1 MNVREEG
8 DGGRPPDVLPDVQRQ
23 SGQLNVFPMA
33 SEEGGPSGT
42 GILNGSEGMD
52 WRCVER

>member
-8 DGGRPPDVLPDVQRQ
+8 NGGRLPDVLPDVQGQ
-23 SGQLNVFPMA
+23 SGRLNVFLMA

-42 GILNGSEGMD
+42 GILNGSEGLD